1 MYEPQ
6 DILIVVGLTIIIVLL
21 INAAILKVF
30 RRGSST
36 RYDRYK
42 KFGKILTDVR
52 NPWREEDKQLE
63 ELSNILKT
71 INEEVEADE

>member
-1 MYEPQ
+1 MYEPK
-6 DILIVVGLTIIIVLL
+6 DILIVVGLILVIVFL
-21 INAAILKVF
+21 INAAILRAF
-30 RRGSST
+30 RRGSGT
-36 RYDRYK
+36 RFNRYK
-42 KFGKILTDVR
+42 VYGKILTDVR

>member
-1 MYEPQ
+1 MYEPE
-6 DILIVVGLTIIIVLL
+6 DILIVVGLTLFIILL
-21 INAAILKVF
+21 INAAILIKF
-30 RRGSST
+30 RRGSGT
-36 RYDRYK
+36 RLNRYK
-42 KFGKILTDVR
+42 VYGKILTDVR

>member
-6 DILIVVGLTIIIVLL
+6 DILIVVGLTLFIVVL
-21 INAAILKVF
+21 INAAILRAF
-30 RRGSST
+30 RRGTGT
-36 RYDRYK
+36 RFDRYK
-42 KFGKILTDVR
+42 VYGKIFKDVR

-63 ELSNILKT
+63 ELSNILNT

>member
-6 DILIVVGLTIIIVLL
+6 DILIVVGLTLFIILL
-21 INAAILKVF
+21 INAAILIKF
-30 RRGSST
+30 RRGSGA
-36 RYDRYK
+36 RFNRYK
-42 KFGKILTDVR
+42 VYGKILTDVR

-71 INEEVEADE
+71 ISEEVEADE